1 MKSMI
6 WRNNFPASALK
17 LLKNQPISNHHSVKI
32 SDWKVTSN
40 FMNNVTNL
48 QEFGPVVKDPN
59 AQYEILEKI
68 NFSENQEPKITKLYA
83 SQDDWLAS
91 LAKENLAEAQVTRE
105 ISTKIAKSTKVS
117 VVNFIGYFCT
127 QIYVKSTSSEF
138 HSVEISGFFCHLD
151 FM

>member
-6 WRNNFPASALK
+6 WRNNFQTSALK

-68 NFSENQEPKITKLYA
+68 NFSENQEPKMTKLYA

-117 VVNFIGYFCT
+117 VANFLFWT
-127 QIYVKSTSSEF
+127 F
-138 HSVEISGFFCHLD
+138 LHSNLLEINF
-151 FM
+151 